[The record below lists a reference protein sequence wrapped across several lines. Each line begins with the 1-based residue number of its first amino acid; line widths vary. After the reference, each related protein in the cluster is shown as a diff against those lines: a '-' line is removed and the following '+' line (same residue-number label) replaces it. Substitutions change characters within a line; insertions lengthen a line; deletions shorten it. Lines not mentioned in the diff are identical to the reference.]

1 MFAKVVVDVKSSNVD
16 IMYTYKIPH
25 EFEEFI
31 GIGSRVLVSF
41 GIRKILGYV
50 IEITDT
56 CDFNGNVKEI
66 LEVLD
71 YSQELT
77 IEQVE
82 LAKYI
87 RKETKCLLVYA
98 LEAMY
103 PSFLKTKYKKYVY
116 AAKPDSLDAEIAL
129 LFNGKNKIALQN
141 EALKKYPKILKE
153 IKNGNLQL
161 EYDIFHYGKRKKEKL
176 YRINNAYSYLFNTLS
191 TKRLECIR
199 YVEKNED
206 CTTNDI
212 REAVG
217 CSVFLI
223 QSLVKDE
230 YLIVHE
236 DFVDVEKDE
245 LPKKVLRNFTFSF
258 DQREVNEKFESLSD
272 KPFLLYSN
280 DEIFKLDFYLN
291 QAIKMIQKGKKV
303 LIVSPTLFENFK
315 IVKYFKRYLEGYKI
329 LTFSNDLS
337 TTDYYDQYIKVI
349 KENFDIIITTKVGAF
364 LPINNLGMIVVVNE
378 GDFNYLN
385 EYTPKYNLVK
395 VLNQRALYHHA
406 KLVLS
411 TSTLQVESYSQYVNA
426 KYILLKYLIN
436 YENKKILVDLNKEY
450 GAINSLISERL
461 KVEIDKCLRNK
472 QQAVLMFNIKGYS
485 NYMICRNCGTVLK
498 CPKCDIPLT
507 YYKEKDETKCKYCGR
522 KAEEISCSKCGNK
535 TFMQLADGLDSLKEK
550 LEIIYPNAKILQ
562 MDSDTIKT
570 TADYHDALLMI
581 ENNDVDI
588 IIGTRNVLS
597 IFSSQ
602 IRLLAIINL
611 DQFLNSNDYRS
622 SENTY
627 NLINECYNHPECTTV
642 IQGYHLSNQ
651 VVIDAINN
659 DFDSFYEREII
670 YRKQFLYPPYCEIN
684 RIIIIGQ
691 YKDMY
696 YCANYLKK
704 VFNSILKD
712 NADALGPLYL
722 AKYKGVQ
729 IILKHNKFDKVS
741 LLIDEVEKKFAE
753 SKVTIQF
760 ERYPRN
766 FY

>member
-1 MFAKVVVDVKSSNVD
+1 M
-16 IMYTYKIPH
+16 
-25 EFEEFI
+25 
-31 GIGSRVLVSF
+31 L
-41 GIRKILGYV
+41 
-50 IEITDT
+50 
-56 CDFNGNVKEI
+56 
-66 LEVLD
+66 
-71 YSQELT
+71 
-77 IEQVE
+77 
-82 LAKYI
+82 
-87 RKETKCLLVYA
+87 
-98 LEAMY
+98 
-103 PSFLKTKYKKYVY
+103 
-116 AAKPDSLDAEIAL
+116 
-129 LFNGKNKIALQN
+129 
-141 EALKKYPKILKE
+141 
-153 IKNGNLQL
+153 
-161 EYDIFHYGKRKKEKL
+161 
-176 YRINNAYSYLFNTLS
+176 
-191 TKRLECIR
+191 
-199 YVEKNED
+199 
-206 CTTNDI
+206 
-212 REAVG
+212 
-217 CSVFLI
+217 
-223 QSLVKDE
+223 
-230 YLIVHE
+230 
-236 DFVDVEKDE
+236 
-245 LPKKVLRNFTFSF
+245 
-258 DQREVNEKFESLSD
+258 
-272 KPFLLYSN
+272 
-280 DEIFKLDFYLN
+280 
-291 QAIKMIQKGKKV
+291 
-303 LIVSPTLFENFK
+303 
-315 IVKYFKRYLEGYKI
+315 
-329 LTFSNDLS
+329 
-337 TTDYYDQYIKVI
+337 
-349 KENFDIIITTKVGAF
+349 
-364 LPINNLGMIVVVNE
+364 
-378 GDFNYLN
+378 
-385 EYTPKYNLVK
+385 
-395 VLNQRALYHHA
+395 
-406 KLVLS
+406 
-411 TSTLQVESYSQYVNA
+411 
-426 KYILLKYLIN
+426 
-436 YENKKILVDLNKEY
+436 
-450 GAINSLISERL
+450 
-461 KVEIDKCLRNK
+461 
-472 QQAVLMFNIKGYS
+472 NIKGYS

-722 AKYKGVQ
+722 AKV
-729 IILKHNKFDKVS
+729 
-741 LLIDEVEKKFAE
+741 
-753 SKVTIQF
+753 
-760 ERYPRN
+760 
-766 FY
+766 